1 MMTKTNK
8 DTIPARSSPGKRTA
22 PSAGNQ
28 GRGDKYATGKQTTK
42 KIRGRENITIGRSN
56 VRTLNATGKVKELT
70 YEMTRYNW
78 HVIDL
83 CEVRWKNFRE
93 TTTEE
98 GHKIYYSGKENKPEH
113 GVGFLIHKTIV
124 GSVLGCRP
132 ISSQFISLRLRAS
145 PFNITIV
152 QVYAPTTSYDDN
164 KVETFYDQL
173 QKFLDETPKKDTL
186 IVQGT

>member
-1 MMTKTNK
+1 MVWHGEGWAPPCVIALVTPQHDEDK

-22 PSAGNQ
+22 LSAGNQ

-42 KIRGRENITIGRSN
+42 IRGRENITIGTWN

-78 HVIDL
+78 HVIGL
-83 CEVRWKNFRE
+83 CEVRWKDFGE

-98 GHKIYYSGKENKPEH
+98 GHKIYYSGEENKQEH

-132 ISSQFISLRLRAS
+132 ISSRFISLRLRAS

-173 QKFLDETPKKDTL
+173 
-186 IVQGT
+186 